1 MRIIGVAV
9 SVAILLAQGWTGVSG
24 TTTAAFKTEI
34 RGDLPRTTEGGKEMD
49 KAVSLARSG
58 KYEQALSLLERS
70 SRQNPNDAVI
80 WFWTG
85 YCEENLGKLEEALN
99 AYTKATEK
107 KPDLAAAWLGRG
119 TTLLRLERYEEA
131 AQAFEKFTE
140 LEPKRAEGYFYLGAA
155 HLLGKKPAE
164 AVHPLEKALS
174 LGFSDSLTVLVW
186 IGDAYFQMDSF
197 PQAEQAFRRAAAMPD
212 APGEAFLGWGKCRVA
227 QNDPVGAIEP
237 LDKAQEKLPQDPSPL
252 YYEGMAYKLQGKM
265 EEARKAWEAALQRK
279 PDHARSLYE
288 LGMYAVQKGDKQ
300 TATQYYDK
308 LKPVNARLA
317 QSLLQAI
324 LTLK

>member
-1 MRIIGVAV
+1 MRSIGILLST
-9 SVAILLAQGWTGVSG
+9 SVLLAQGWTGVSG
-24 TTTAAFKTEI
+24 TTTAAFTTQI
-34 RGDLPRTTEGGKEMD
+34 RGSLPKTTEAGRDFDRGVD
-49 KAVSLARSG
+49 LAHAG
-58 KYEQALSLLERS
+58 KYEQALSFFERS
-70 SRQNPNDAVI
+70 SQQNPNNAVV

-85 YCEENLGKLEEALN
+85 YCYENLGKLEEALG

-107 KPDLAAAWLGRG
+107 KADLAIAWLGRG
-119 TTLLRLERYEEA
+119 TVLLRLERYEEA

-155 HLLGKKPAE
+155 HLLGKKPTE
-164 AVHPLEKALS
+164 AIRPLEKALD
-174 LGFSDSLTVLVW
+174 LGFADSVTVLLW

-197 PQAEQAFRRAAAMPD
+197 PQAERAFRRAAAAPN

-227 QNDPVGAIEP
+227 QNDPAGAVEP

-265 EEARKAWEAALQRK
+265 EEARKAWESALQRK

-300 TATQYYDK
+300 TATQYYEK